1 MLDSSVVVATDIIV
15 TRWQVGGDQ
24 VLVPVRLDVTH
35 VLAGVRL
42 ALPHADLG
50 DEGGGDGP
58 VDLLAVD
65 VENGTWGL
73 AAVALLFT
81 LKAEDLILIEKDGEF
96 FLF

>member
-50 DEGGGDGP
+50 DEGGGGGP
-58 VDLLAVD
+58 VELAVD